1 MTRLARSCGV
11 GALRACRAQ
20 LNAGAAKL
28 GWNGAKAG
36 RAVYAWRL
44 ESEFKMKSPVE
55 ISAYIRGL
63 IGTVLV
69 LASIGIG
76 AGELERL
83 KRDGVI

>member
-1 MTRLARSCGV
+1 
-11 GALRACRAQ
+11 
-20 LNAGAAKL
+20 
-28 GWNGAKAG
+28 
-36 RAVYAWRL
+36 
-44 ESEFKMKSPVE
+44 MKSPVE